1 MKFISKKMQ
10 TTDYYV
16 FIYFSNI
23 LLIDEGEYVEIYSSL
38 IN

>member
-1 MKFISKKMQ
+1 MKFISKKCKQLIIM
-10 TTDYYV
+10 

-23 LLIDEGEYVEIYSSL
+23 LLIDEGEYVEIYLSL